1 MAQEGD
7 FSGPR
12 AEAVFGWDHSDKA
25 TSREINGLVYGGAI
39 GYDWQHG
46 NMVFGVEGEITG
58 STIKDEINR
67 GADYSLSGSIGRDLY
82 AGGRVGLAVGA
93 GTLLYAKGGYTNVG
107 GRFALRSPLLNY
119 DGEGN
124 EGGWRVGAGA
134 EVRLAGKTYLK
145 SEYRYSDYG
154 SSRHQVVTGLGIRF

>member
-1 MAQEGD
+1 MSVIAD
-7 FSGPR
+7 SLP
-12 AEAVFGWDHSDKA
+12 
-25 TSREINGLVYGGAI
+25 GL
-39 GYDWQHG
+39 
-46 NMVFGVEGEITG
+46 ESTG
-58 STIKDEINR
+58 F
-67 GADYSLSGSIGRDLY
+67 SGSIGRDLY